1 MNDVHHPTDEPSVS
15 TGPVEHRSGLWRSR
29 TASLL
34 VVVLCL
40 GALGGLGWYLAH
52 RNATRQP
59 ADAEG
64 RRRPTATVAFAV
76 ANRADIPI
84 RLDALGTVTPVAMAT
99 VRPQVA
105 GVITKI
111 YYQEGQLV

>member
-1 MNDVHHPTDEPSVS
+1 MNDVHHSTDDPSVNADA
-15 TGPVEHRSGLWRSR
+15 VEPRSGLWRSR

-34 VVVLCL
+34 VVVLSL
-40 GALGGLGWYLAH
+40 AALGGLGWYFAH

-64 RRRPTATVAFAV
+64 RRRPSATVAFAV

-99 VRPQVA
+99 VRPQVS
-105 GVITKI
+105 GVITNIFYK
-111 YYQEGQLV
+111 E